1 MARDLR
7 ELRRA
12 GHAGEARIL
21 GRSVGRCARASGE
34 LTEALVV
41 EPVAGGRAGALTTD
55 DPQEDA
61 DVLDQRRLVHLG
73 TGETREARA
82 LSLDDRLDAVALRRG
97 DRTLGELEDARHE
110 GATPTWTLRK
120 RPGAA
125 PWLTCA
131 CWPGCPLPQFVSP

>member
-1 MARDLR
+1 MG
-7 ELRRA
+7 A
-12 GHAGEARIL
+12 GGPHVTRIQPQGTQPGEMLAPRQ
-21 GRSVGRCARASGE
+21 RFHS
-34 LTEALVV
+34 LVV
-41 EPVAGGRAGALTTD
+41 EPVAGGRAGALTAD

-73 TGETREARA
+73 TGEAREARA

-97 DRTLGELEDARHE
+97 DRTLRELEDARHE